1 MKQLWYILGM
11 DIKNKI
17 TPFILIMFL
26 GCSKSNHSVNEVKS
40 IADDLYSVM
49 LEDDIALKM
58 KFGLPITEFP
68 DMDYE
73 TTSLKVEQAKTFIQ
87 KIDAVDREMVNHTD
101 DLTLSMMRQYLQTM
115 VDGLPQYWN
124 GFSITPYMFG
134 FRGRSMRQV
143 FLTYQFKSENDLV
156 PYLVLMD
163 EYADHLDQQLEKLKG
178 QDDRGIQLP
187 KPELP
192 LVLDLLDQYKSGM
205 NATFIPI
212 KDRLSLYDDDTQNN
226 FLLSISE
233 KIFTDIL
240 PSLQELIDFLSGDYQ
255 MRMPDNVGAYQYPGG
270 EDYYNY
276 MIEYHTNS
284 GLTAKEIH
292 AIGLKRVEELYKE
305 MAQIRGQLGFEKG
318 QQAFHEKIMSD
329 PYFIAKTPADV
340 EKRYMDYMDRIEP
353 HLPRLFRNKPEAP
366 YGVRR
371 LDKALEGAMTFG
383 YYQVPTAENEQ
394 GEYNYNGSDLKTRPM
409 LWSGPLIY
417 HELAPGHH
425 FQINLNI
432 ENESIHKI
440 RKDMWLF
447 NASIAEGWGNYAS
460 FLAEE
465 IGMLDK
471 PLDQYGWLVFQM
483 FFYNRLVLDTGMNAL
498 GWSLEE
504 ARAFMRKYTFAT
516 ETEIQTET
524 LRYSV
529 DMPGQALA
537 YALGLDRLILMRKN
551 MKDQLGNQFDIRDFH
566 DAVLKEGAMP
576 LNILEAHIQWFVTNK
591 ENK

>member
-1 MKQLWYILGM
+1 MLTK
-11 DIKNKI
+11 KKI
-17 TPFILIMFL
+17 TPVILIIFL
-26 GCSKSNHSVNEVKS
+26 GCSKTNDSATEVKS

-49 LEDDIALKM
+49 LADRIDLKM
-58 KFGLPITEFP
+58 KFGLPINNFP

-73 TTSLKVEQAKTFIQ
+73 TARLKVEQAKTFIQ
-87 KIDAVDREMVNHTD
+87 KIDAVDREKVNHTD

-115 VDGLPQYWN
+115 VDGLPHYWN

-134 FRGRSMRQV
+134 WQGRSMQQV
-143 FLTYQFKSENDLV
+143 FLTYQFKSVDDLE

-163 EYADHLDQQLEKLKG
+163 EYADQLDQQLEKLKG
-178 QDDRGIQLP
+178 QDDREIRLP

-192 LVLDLLDQYKSGM
+192 LVLGLLDQYKSGM
-205 NATFIPI
+205 NATFIPME
-212 KDRLSLYDDDTQNN
+212 DRLSLFDDNAQDN
-226 FLLSISE
+226 FISSINERLSTE
-233 KIFTDIL
+233 IL
-240 PSLQELIDFLSGDYQ
+240 PSLQELIDFINSDYK
-255 MRMPDNVGAYQYPGG
+255 MRMPDDVGAYQYPGG

-292 AIGLKRVEELYKE
+292 EIGLKRVEELYEE
-305 MAQIRGQLGFEKG
+305 MAQIRGKLGFEKG
-318 QQAFHEKIMSD
+318 QPAFHKKIMND

-340 EKRYMDYMDRIEP
+340 EKRYMDYMERIEP
-353 HLPRLFRNKPEAP
+353 RISTLFSSNPKAP
-366 YGVRR
+366 YGVKR
-371 LDKALEGAMTFG
+371 LDQALEGAMTFG
-383 YYQVPTAENEQ
+383 YYQVPTHNNEIGQ
-394 GEYNYNGSDLKTRPM
+394 YRYNGSDLKNRPM

-425 FQINLNI
+425 FQINLNM

-440 RKDMWLF
+440 RKDMRLY
-447 NASIAEGWGNYAS
+447 NASITEGWGNYAA

-471 PLDQYGWLVFQM
+471 PLDQYGWLAFQM

-498 GWSLEE
+498 GWSLDD
-504 ARAFMRKYTFAT
+504 ARKFMRKHTFAT
-516 ETEIQTET
+516 EAEIQTET

-537 YALGLDRLILMRKN
+537 YALGLDRLVLVRNN
-551 MKDQLGNQFDIRDFH
+551 MKDQLGDKFDIRDFH

-576 LNILEAHIQWFVTNK
+576 LNILEDHIQWFINNK
-591 ENK
+591 QGK

>member
-1 MKQLWYILGM
+1 MRIHRKLFPIFLFFCFVLWS
-11 DIKNKI
+11 
-17 TPFILIMFL
+17 
-26 GCSKSNHSVNEVKS
+26 CSNTNNPVNEVKS
-40 IADDLYSVM
+40 IADELYEIM
-49 LEDDIALKM
+49 LEDNIGLKM
-58 KFGLPITEFP
+58 KFGLPVTKFP

-73 TTSLKVEQAKTFIQ
+73 TASLKAEQSKTFIQ
-87 KIDAVDREMVNHTD
+87 KIDAVDREKVSHTD
-101 DLTLSMMRQYLQTM
+101 DLTLSMMRQYLQAS
-115 VDGLPQYWN
+115 VDGLPHYWN

-134 FRGRSMRQV
+134 WRGRSMQQV
-143 FLTYQFKSENDLV
+143 FLTYQFDDEDDQDI
-156 PYLVLMD
+156 YLSLMD
-163 EYADHLDQQLEKLKG
+163 EYADHLNQQLEKLKG
-178 QDDRGIQLP
+178 QDDRGIRLP

-192 LVLDLLDQYKSGM
+192 LVMSLLDQYKSGM
-205 NATFIPI
+205 DATFIPI
-212 KDRLSLYDDDTQNN
+212 ENRLSFFDDNVRDDFTS
-226 FLLSISE
+226 SINKKLDAE
-233 KIFTDIL
+233 VL
-240 PSLQELIDFLSGDYQ
+240 PALQELIDFLNSDYK

-292 AIGLKRVEELYKE
+292 GIGLKRVEELYEE

-329 PYFIAKTPADV
+329 PYFIAKTPAEV
-340 EKRYMDYMDRIEP
+340 EERYMDYMDRIEP
-353 HLPRLFRNKPEAP
+353 HISRLFRNQPEAP

-371 LDKALEGAMTFG
+371 LDEALEGAMTFG
-383 YYQVPTAENEQ
+383 YYQVPTAENER
-394 GEYNYNGSDLKTRPM
+394 GEYNYNGSDLKNRPM
-409 LWSGPLIY
+409 VWSGPLIY

-425 FQINLNI
+425 FQINLNM

-440 RKDMWLF
+440 RKDMRLY
-447 NASIAEGWGNYAS
+447 NSSITEGWGNYSS

-465 IGMLDK
+465 IGMLDE

-504 ARAFMRKYTFAT
+504 AREFMRKYTFAT

-537 YALGLDRLILMRKN
+537 YALGMDRLILMRNN
-551 MKDQLGNQFDIRDFH
+551 MEKQLGDQFDIRDFH

-576 LNILEAHIQWFVTNK
+576 LNILEDHIQWFNK
-591 ENK
+591 NKQGK

>member
-1 MKQLWYILGM
+1 MPQESHLLNKKKIILFFCFV
-11 DIKNKI
+11 IWS
-17 TPFILIMFL
+17 
-26 GCSKSNHSVNEVKS
+26 CSNTNNPVNEVKS
-40 IADDLYSVM
+40 IADELYEIM
-49 LEDDIALKM
+49 LEDNIGLKM
-58 KFGLPITEFP
+58 KFGLPVTKFP

-73 TTSLKVEQAKTFIQ
+73 TASLKAEQSKTFIQ
-87 KIDAVDREMVNHTD
+87 KIDAVDREKVSHTD
-101 DLTLSMMRQYLQTM
+101 DLTLSMMRQYLQAS
-115 VDGLPQYWN
+115 VDGLPHYWN

-134 FRGRSMRQV
+134 WRGRSMQQV
-143 FLTYQFKSENDLV
+143 FLTYQFDDEDDQDI
-156 PYLVLMD
+156 YLSLMD
-163 EYADHLDQQLEKLKG
+163 EYADHLNQQLEKLKG
-178 QDDRGIQLP
+178 QDDRGIRLP

-192 LVLDLLDQYKSGM
+192 LVMSLLDQYKSGM
-205 NATFIPI
+205 DATFIPI
-212 KDRLSLYDDDTQNN
+212 ENRLSFFDDNVRDDFTS
-226 FLLSISE
+226 SINKKLDAE
-233 KIFTDIL
+233 VL
-240 PSLQELIDFLSGDYQ
+240 PALQELIDFLNSDYK

-292 AIGLKRVEELYKE
+292 GIGLKRVEELYEE

-329 PYFIAKTPADV
+329 PYFIAKTPAEV
-340 EKRYMDYMDRIEP
+340 EERYMDYMDRIEP
-353 HLPRLFRNKPEAP
+353 HISRLFRNQPEAP

-371 LDKALEGAMTFG
+371 LDEALEGAMTFG
-383 YYQVPTAENEQ
+383 YYQVPTAENER
-394 GEYNYNGSDLKTRPM
+394 GEYNYNGSDLKNRPM
-409 LWSGPLIY
+409 VWSGPLIY

-425 FQINLNI
+425 FQINLNM

-440 RKDMWLF
+440 RKDMRLY
-447 NASIAEGWGNYAS
+447 NSSITEGWGNYSS

-465 IGMLDK
+465 IGMLDE

-504 ARAFMRKYTFAT
+504 AREFMRKYTFAT

-537 YALGLDRLILMRKN
+537 YALGMDRLILIRNN
-551 MKDQLGNQFDIRDFH
+551 MKNQLGDQFDIRDFH

-576 LNILEAHIQWFVTNK
+576 LNILEDHIQWFIKNM
-591 ENK
+591 NNN

>member
-1 MKQLWYILGM
+1 MRQESRMLTK
-11 DIKNKI
+11 KKI
-17 TPFILIMFL
+17 TPVILIIFL
-26 GCSKSNHSVNEVKS
+26 GCSKTNDSAIEVKS

-49 LEDDIALKM
+49 LADRIDLKM
-58 KFGLPITEFP
+58 KFGLPINNFP

-73 TTSLKVEQAKTFIQ
+73 TARLKVEQAKTFIQ
-87 KIDAVDREMVNHTD
+87 KIDAVDREKVNHTD

-115 VDGLPQYWN
+115 VDGLPHYWN

-134 FRGRSMRQV
+134 WQGRSMQQV
-143 FLTYQFKSENDLV
+143 FLTYQFKSVDDLE

-163 EYADHLDQQLEKLKG
+163 EYADQLDQQLEKLKG
-178 QDDRGIQLP
+178 QDDREIRLP

-192 LVLDLLDQYKSGM
+192 LVLGLLDQYKSGM
-205 NATFIPI
+205 NATFIPME
-212 KDRLSLYDDDTQNN
+212 DRLSLFDDNAQDN
-226 FLLSISE
+226 FISSINERLSTE
-233 KIFTDIL
+233 IL
-240 PSLQELIDFLSGDYQ
+240 PSLQELIDFINSDYK
-255 MRMPDNVGAYQYPGG
+255 MRMPDDVGAYQYPGG

-292 AIGLKRVEELYKE
+292 EIGLKRVEELYEE
-305 MAQIRGQLGFEKG
+305 MAQIRGKLGFEKG
-318 QQAFHEKIMSD
+318 QLAFHDKIMND

-340 EKRYMDYMDRIEP
+340 EKRYIDYMEKIEP
-353 HLPRLFRNKPEAP
+353 HISTLFTSNPKAP
-366 YGVRR
+366 YGVKR
-371 LDKALEGAMTFG
+371 LDQALEGAMTFG
-383 YYQVPTAENEQ
+383 YYQVPTPDNEIGQ
-394 GEYNYNGSDLKTRPM
+394 YRYNGSDLKNRPM

-425 FQINLNI
+425 FQINLNM

-440 RKDMWLF
+440 RKDMRLY
-447 NASIAEGWGNYAS
+447 NASITEGWGNYAA

-471 PLDQYGWLVFQM
+471 PLDQYGWLAFQM

-498 GWSLEE
+498 GWSLDD
-504 ARAFMRKYTFAT
+504 ARKFMRKHTFAT
-516 ETEIQTET
+516 EAEIQTET

-537 YALGLDRLILMRKN
+537 YALGMDRLVLVRNN
-551 MKDQLGNQFDIRDFH
+551 MKDQLGDQFDIRDFH

-576 LNILEAHIQWFVTNK
+576 LNILEDHIQWFIKNK
-591 ENK
+591 QGK